1 MKRERERKF
10 LTIIK
15 TLNHHLGTL
24 ATMMMRSATTPDFRG
39 NITSIHPHNTP
50 GACRASFGG
59 TLSNGSIITPFLSR
73 ITITERV
80 FHHPCRRLRCR
91 ARKFTKSLSWE
102 EEEEGR
108 GSGERVNKDVRP
120 SSWRVSFYLTGIRN
134 NRTV

>member
-1 MKRERERKF
+1 MRIVKIYLYHRKTIIYIYIFTCFIQILLKVEERKRKF

-91 ARKFTKSLSWE
+91 ARKFTKSLS
-102 EEEEGR
+102 
-108 GSGERVNKDVRP
+108 
-120 SSWRVSFYLTGIRN
+120 
-134 NRTV
+134 